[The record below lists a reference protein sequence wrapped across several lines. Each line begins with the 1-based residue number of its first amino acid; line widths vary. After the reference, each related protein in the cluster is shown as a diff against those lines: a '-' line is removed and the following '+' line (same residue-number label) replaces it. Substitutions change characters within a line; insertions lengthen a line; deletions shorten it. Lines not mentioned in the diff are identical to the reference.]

1 MYGGNSDYALFEN
14 GKKKIEDSTLVALTI
29 ITGRK
34 IKGDFYDKHCKKRG
48 FRELNGCGADR
59 AFREVRNELT
69 SVRRWDL
76 P

>member
-1 MYGGNSDYALFEN
+1 M
-14 GKKKIEDSTLVALTI
+14 IDSPELVWY

-69 SVRRWDL
+69 SVRGWDL